1 MIATLLFAWLVLAT
15 AAVAAFTPSTTFQ
28 RRVHQRGVLRMG
40 LFDFEPFRG
49 SGSEKLDEQWEAQQA
64 ILRERRG
71 HNDKDALKKKYTA
84 KKTEESAVAKSK
96 KDASTPSEQEPDSKG
111 FLLGKVDCSTKRIIT
126 SNTTQGANATLLYD
140 FLSFCVASKLPR
152 KDSVDSA

>member
-49 SGSEKLDEQWEAQQA
+49 SGSGKEKLDEQWEAQQA

-111 FLLGKVDCSTKRIIT
+111 FFWEK
-126 SNTTQGANATLLYD
+126 
-140 FLSFCVASKLPR
+140 
-152 KDSVDSA
+152 